1 MLYPLVTRRL
11 TIELG
16 VDQYNRSIIELKP
29 DEEEGIFNDSLL
41 TYFAEVGFNPKA
53 KEGLREAVID
63 AAGDLINGDDYEDL
77 FRNFIL
83 KLHPR
88 ANWLGKST
96 SPSPDFPTEA
106 DFLLYEYPILMLRDR
121 ILGLDTAI
129 DRIRKTIAISGKVP
143 NHLQNVIC
151 ECKKKSKIYGY
162 GEQSSAV
169 LCSQLSLVKCPGPHL
184 P

>member
-1 MLYPLVTRRL
+1 MNWVSIN
-11 TIELG
+11 TI
-16 VDQYNRSIIELKP
+16 
-29 DEEEGIFNDSLL
+29 
-41 TYFAEVGFNPKA
+41 FAEVGFNPKA

-151 ECKKKSKIYGY
+151 ECKKIKNIRITERKHMNS
-162 GEQSSAV
+162 V
-169 LCSQLSLVKCPGPHL
+169 LLLRQVRTRTFY
-184 P
+184 

>member
-1 MLYPLVTRRL
+1 MSIN
-11 TIELG
+11 TI
-16 VDQYNRSIIELKP
+16 
-29 DEEEGIFNDSLL
+29 
-41 TYFAEVGFNPKA
+41 FAEVGFNPKA

-106 DFLLYEYPILMLRDR
+106 DFLLYE
-121 ILGLDTAI
+121 
-129 DRIRKTIAISGKVP
+129 
-143 NHLQNVIC
+143 
-151 ECKKKSKIYGY
+151 
-162 GEQSSAV
+162 
-169 LCSQLSLVKCPGPHL
+169 
-184 P
+184 

>member
-1 MLYPLVTRRL
+1 M
-11 TIELG
+11 G

-77 FRNFIL
+77 FRSFIL

-88 ANWLGKST
+88 ANWLGRST
-96 SPSPDFPTEA
+96 SPSPDFPTEV

-121 ILGLDTAI
+121 VLGLDTAI
-129 DRIRKTIAISGKVP
+129 DRIRKTIASSGKVP

-151 ECKKKSKIYGY
+151 ECKKIKNIRITERKHMNS
-162 GEQSSAV
+162 V
-169 LCSQLSLVKCPGPHL
+169 LLLRQVRTRTFYSQKQRTKNS
-184 P
+184 